1 MNCQRCK
8 SERIASIYGKCSDL
22 CVVTIGENE
31 HDGYVP
37 DDMGIGGGDDISFEV
52 CLECGQIQGDFPL
65 LMTNLEERS

>member
-65 LMTNLEERS
+65 PMTNLEERS